1 MTLVFMIISLY
12 VGTYHMSLS
21 SVCSM
26 LIAKVIPIERTWT
39 AAQEMILFEV
49 RLPRIILVVLV
60 GATLS
65 ASGSVLQAVFRNP
78 LVSPYLLGISSGASF
93 GASLAVVFLAFYSPL
108 LIQVSAFGFGLL
120 AVLSASMVARLFGE
134 RNNTII
140 VLAGVVVSALF
151 AALIGLLQYLAD
163 PQKLQAIVL
172 WSMGNFASSKWQHVF
187 SVAPFAVTGCV
198 LMVLL
203 SWRINA
209 LSLGD
214 QEAKAL
220 GIDPTRFRIVLISI
234 VSLMTSVAV
243 SVCGPIGWVGLIVP
257 HLVRMLV
264 GSNNF
269 YVILGSIGLG
279 SGFLLMA
286 DLIARN
292 LFAFE
297 IPVGILTAIVG
308 AGFFVFLMV
317 KSKRTVWQ
325 Q

>member
-1 MTLVFMIISLY
+1 MTLVAMIISLY
-12 VGTYHMSLS
+12 AGAYHMSFS

-26 LIAKVIPIERTWT
+26 LIAKIIPIDRTWT
-39 AAQEMILFEV
+39 AAQQMILFEV
-49 RLPRIILVVLV
+49 RLPRIVLVALV

-65 ASGSVLQAVFRNP
+65 VSGAVLQAVFRNP

-93 GASLAVVFLAFYSPL
+93 GASVAVVFLAYYSPII
-108 LIQVSAFGFGLL
+108 IQLSAFAFGLL
-120 AVLSASMVARLFGE
+120 AVFSATMIARFFGE

-151 AALIGLLQYLAD
+151 AALFGLLQYLAD
-163 PQKLQAIVL
+163 PQKLQTIVL

-187 SVAPFAVTGCV
+187 SLAPFAVGGCV

-203 SWRINA
+203 SWRINV

-214 QEAKAL
+214 KEAKAL
-220 GIDPTRFRIVLISI
+220 GIDPTRLRIVLIAI

-243 SVCGPIGWVGLIVP
+243 SACGPIGWVGLIVP

-264 GSNNF
+264 GSNNV
-269 YVILGSIGLG
+269 YVILGSIGVG
-279 SGFLLMA
+279 SGFLLIA
-286 DLIARN
+286 DLIARS

-308 AGFFVFLMV
+308 AAFFVFLMV

-325 Q
+325 